1 MRRKCILFKTFLCY
15 DWDGEECIIA
25 IMHSYF
31 NNNTY
36 PPSTKKDKGDKDQK
50 QDHHFAGFDERD
62 QMRICLNINKFN
74 FFN

>member
-1 MRRKCILFKTFLCY
+1 
-15 DWDGEECIIA
+15 
-25 IMHSYF
+25 MHSYF

-62 QMRICLNINKFN
+62 QMRICLNINKFKS
-74 FFN
+74 F